1 MSEVGREL
9 AEMKREIVEA
19 RNQAIK
25 TDNQV
30 KNLTLDIKGFEK
42 RFDGL
47 EGRVRLSSIGVNLI
61 VAVTIAVAAYLISS
75 VRLKTYEAEI
85 VSLRSAVQSERETGL
100 SKTEELRVRVA
111 EADRKKRLQEQA
123 SDAALR
129 VVTLLDNK
137 QEKEAGDLLD
147 KLDTAQLTGFE
158 RKMGDKRFGEL
169 RRRQGETAFRAGR
182 TAAQSARWDTAV
194 SELRRALS
202 LDPDSRNADITRT
215 LLATSL
221 YAMKKYDEAEPL
233 LRTALKSPDRTLE
246 DESRY
251 YLAAT
256 LARLGRRDEAKRHF
270 GKLAIS
276 SVRFGNASKSYLTAL
291 TANAELPT
299 DASSGRLKTPPPS
312 AAPAPSAAAAPGA
325 VPAAPPLAAPP
336 APAAM
341 APPAQADASPAAA
354 SDAPNVSSQSSE
366 AQSSSAT
373 AEETANNP

>member
-1 MSEVGREL
+1 MSDVGREL

-75 VRLKTYEAEI
+75 VRLKTYETEI

-100 SKTEELRVRVA
+100 SKTEELRVKVS
-111 EADRKKRLQEQA
+111 EADRKKRQQEQA

-147 KLDTAQLTGFE
+147 KLDMAQLNGFE
-158 RKMGDKRFGEL
+158 RKMGDKRFAEL

-182 TAAQSARWDTAV
+182 AASQSARWDTAV
-194 SELRRALS
+194 GELRRALN
-202 LDPDSRNADITRT
+202 LDPDSRNTDITRSM
-215 LLATSL
+215 LATSL
-221 YAMKKYDEAEPL
+221 YALKKYDEAEPL
-233 LRTALKSPDRTLE
+233 LRTALKSPDKSVE
-246 DESRY
+246 EESRY

-270 GKLAIS
+270 IRLSVS
-276 SVRFGNASKSYLTAL
+276 SNRFGNASKSYLTAL
-291 TANAELPT
+291 AANAELPT
-299 DASSGRLKTPPPS
+299 DAASGRLKTPPPS
-312 AAPAPSAAAAPGA
+312 AAPAPTAAAPA
-325 VPAAPPLAAPP
+325 AAPP
-336 APAAM
+336 
-341 APPAQADASPAAA
+341 PAQQANASP
-354 SDAPNVSSQSSE
+354 SGTSEAPSASQSSE
-366 AQSSSAT
+366 EQSSSAT